1 MKAIRYLAAFDLRRF
16 ILWSAFLWYAMI
28 ATRYSVSDPAV
39 WLRSLGI
46 GVLVGAI
53 LTLNAVPGNGRI
65 RDVGVWPTFR
75 FFVIPFCVSSFSA
88 LTKGRAFFLIFPL
101 NAKENVAAAG
111 VIFLFGSGVY
121 AARQLQRPVAVRPR
135 APDVETTVR

>member
-1 MKAIRYLAAFDLRRF
+1 MKSIRYLAALNLRRF
-16 ILWSAFLWYAMI
+16 ILWSAFLWYVMMAS
-28 ATRYSVSDPAV
+28 RYGVSDLAV

-46 GVLVGAI
+46 GLLVGAI
-53 LTLNAVPGNGRI
+53 LTLNAVPPSGRI
-65 RDVGVWPTFR
+65 RDVGLWPTFR

-111 VIFLFGSGVY
+111 VIFIFGCGVY
-121 AARQLQRPVAVRPR
+121 GARQLQRPVAVRSR
-135 APDVETTVR
+135 ATDVGSAAR